1 MEEHLSDSNKKRRIE
16 VAAASPFGH
25 SVAPLYDPPLM
36 RFRRSTT
43 ETGAGAAA
51 WVLCARVHPQQ
62 DLEHQPRRA
71 GEPQERAGEPAG
83 VGDGPQAPRPHQ
95 DCVARGTPLWLAL
108 WPPLWLPLWPPLWLT
123 LPIHATASRCRA
135 WRSALWGPL
144 WTCLRGGGCARGR
157 TRCSS
162 CTACG
167 AILAR
172 YLWLPPYGSPLGSS
186 IAG

>member
-1 MEEHLSDSNKKRRIE
+1 MREYIRSKTSSI
-16 VAAASPFGH
+16 SPAELE
-25 SVAPLYDPPLM
+25 SLKSELVNLQEWETDPKHRDLIKTVS
-36 RFRRSTT
+36 RV
-43 ETGAGAAA
+43 
-51 WVLCARVHPQQ
+51 VL
-62 DLEHQPRRA
+62 
-71 GEPQERAGEPAG
+71 
-83 VGDGPQAPRPHQ
+83 
-95 DCVARGTPLWLAL
+95 
-108 WPPLWLPLWPPLWLT
+108 PPPPWLPLWLPLWLT